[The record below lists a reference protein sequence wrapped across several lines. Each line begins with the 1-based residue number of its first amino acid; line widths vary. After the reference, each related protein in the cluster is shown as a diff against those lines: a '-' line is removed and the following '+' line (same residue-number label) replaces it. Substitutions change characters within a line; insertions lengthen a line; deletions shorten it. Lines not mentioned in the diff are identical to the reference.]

1 MLSTRL
7 SGASLWLAIALLM
20 GLLPVAAVAQDDQE
34 PDPMI
39 PSADPQA
46 VIHEIKHSHDRV
58 EMVVNSSRILKL
70 DQKIPKA
77 VVNNPDLLDVTPL
90 SPSEIQIFAKKAG
103 VTQVNIWGEDQK
115 IRSVDVIVFADAQEL
130 AMLLKHQFP
139 NATLRVIP
147 LANSVVISGYLD
159 DPDQVGRIIQMA
171 EDFHPKV
178 INNIRIGGV
187 QQVLLH
193 VKVLEVSRTRLRQV
207 GFDFSRFNSGGDF
220 AASGISGL
228 IRSAS
233 TQTSAVDAIT
243 SNGATIT
250 GAGVSTVTFGVMD
263 GASSFFGFLDFLRQ
277 YDLMKIMAE
286 PNLVCVS
293 GRPAFFNSGG
303 EFPIIVPQSL
313 GTVSIQYKKYG
324 TQLDFVPIV
333 LGNGNIRL
341 EVKPRVSEIDTTRS
355 VIINNNTVPAL
366 KTREAE
372 TGVEMQSGQTLA
384 IAGLVYNR
392 QESLNRGIPWLAD
405 VPYIGAAFS
414 RKRQEEQEVEL
425 LILVTPQL
433 VEPMDCD
440 EVPPGGPGLHS
451 ATPNDLQFYLKGH
464 LEVGTDAPLA
474 PGGGAGQYPP
484 HCPAPNGTFGADGA
498 SADCQN
504 GNCPVDGVPA
514 DGGYAPPT
522 GAPQAVPAP
531 AEEVLPSPMGSG
543 APTPASAR
551 AKKSRA
557 PGNVAQRAPQGQR
570 PAANQRSTANATRKP
585 AAGGQQLREPGTAQ
599 ASDRKAPR
607 NVTASSVEPSV
618 RPVRDSR
625 PAQTSKS
632 SRPAPQRDVNR
643 VSSKPGFIGSTG
655 YDVRN

>member
-1 MLSTRL
+1 MLNTRL
-7 SGASLWLAIALLM
+7 KGGRCWLACALLM
-20 GLLPVAAVAQDDQE
+20 GLLPAAARAQQDDD

-46 VIHEIKHSHDRV
+46 VIHDIKHAHDRV
-58 EMVVNSSRILKL
+58 EMVVNSSRILRL

-90 SPSEIQIFAKKAG
+90 SPTEIQIFAKKAG
-103 VTQVNIWGEDQK
+103 VTQVNVWGEDQK
-115 IRSVDVIVFADAQEL
+115 IRSLDVIVFADAQEL

-159 DPDQVGRIIQMA
+159 DPDQVSRIIQMA

-207 GFDFSRFNSGGDF
+207 GFDFSRFNSGDF
-220 AASGISGL
+220 AVSGISGL
-228 IRSAS
+228 VRSGS
-233 TQTSAVDAIT
+233 TQTSAIDAIT
-243 SNGATIT
+243 SNGATVT
-250 GAGVSTVTFGVMD
+250 GAGVQTVTFGVMD

-341 EVKPRVSEIDTTRS
+341 EVKPRVSEIDNTRA

-372 TGVEMQSGQTLA
+372 TGVEMQAGQTLA

-392 QESLNRGIPWLAD
+392 QESTNRGIPWISD
-405 VPYIGAAFS
+405 VPYLGAAFS

-425 LILVTPQL
+425 LILVTPSL

-451 ATPNDLQFYLKGH
+451 ATPNDLQLYLKGH

-474 PGGGAGQYPP
+474 PAAGAGQYPP
-484 HCPAPNGTFGADGA
+484 HCP
-498 SADCQN
+498 
-504 GNCPVDGVPA
+504 
-514 DGGYAPPT
+514 
-522 GAPQAVPAP
+522 
-531 AEEVLPSPMGSG
+531 
-543 APTPASAR
+543 
-551 AKKSRA
+551 
-557 PGNVAQRAPQGQR
+557 
-570 PAANQRSTANATRKP
+570 
-585 AAGGQQLREPGTAQ
+585 
-599 ASDRKAPR
+599 
-607 NVTASSVEPSV
+607 
-618 RPVRDSR
+618 
-625 PAQTSKS
+625 
-632 SRPAPQRDVNR
+632 
-643 VSSKPGFIGSTG
+643 
-655 YDVRN
+655 

>member
-1 MLSTRL
+1 MLITRNWVRGPICL
-7 SGASLWLAIALLM
+7 AAALILGMLPRVAIA
-20 GLLPVAAVAQDDQE
+20 QSDDPMT
-34 PDPMI
+34 PDP
-39 PSADPQA
+39 DPQA
-46 VIHEIKHSHDRV
+46 VIHEIKHSHDRL
-58 EMVVNSSRILKL
+58 EMVVNSSRILTL

-90 SPSEIQIFAKKAG
+90 SPTEIQLFAKKAG
-103 VTQVNIWGEDQK
+103 VTQINVWGEDQK
-115 IRSVDVIVFADAQEL
+115 IRSVDVIIFADAQEL

-207 GFDFSRFNSGGDF
+207 GFDFSRFNSGDF
-220 AASGISGL
+220 AVSGISGL
-228 IRSAS
+228 VRAGS
-233 TQTSAVDAIT
+233 TQTSVVDAIT
-243 SNGATIT
+243 SNGATAA
-250 GAGVSTVTFGVMD
+250 GAGVQTVTFGVMN

-392 QESLNRGIPWLAD
+392 QESMNRGIPGLSD
-405 VPYIGAAFS
+405 LPYIGAAF
-414 RKRQEEQEVEL
+414 RRVRQEEQEVEL

-433 VEPMDCD
+433 VEPLDCD
-440 EVPPGGPGLHS
+440 EVPPGGPGLNS

-474 PGGGAGQYPP
+474 PAAGAGQYPP
-484 HCPAPNGTFGADGA
+484 HCPPPPGTFGADGGECVEDGYSTDGIPAGAVIQSSEEVRSGPMRSEEVVPQSERLPAPTAASSRRGQQSAGSPAAGQRRPQTAGNANAPRGRVVRGGAGETGSVQATDRGGVRNSTA
-498 SADCQN
+498 SATA
-504 GNCPVDGVPA
+504 PTVRAVPRA
-514 DGGYAPPT
+514 Q
-522 GAPQAVPAP
+522 APQASK
-531 AEEVLPSPMGSG
+531 PSRYEP
-543 APTPASAR
+543 R
-551 AKKSRA
+551 
-557 PGNVAQRAPQGQR
+557 
-570 PAANQRSTANATRKP
+570 
-585 AAGGQQLREPGTAQ
+585 RE
-599 ASDRKAPR
+599 S
-607 NVTASSVEPSV
+607 
-618 RPVRDSR
+618 
-625 PAQTSKS
+625 
-632 SRPAPQRDVNR
+632 NR
-643 VSSKPGFIGSTG
+643 VSAKPGFIGPTG